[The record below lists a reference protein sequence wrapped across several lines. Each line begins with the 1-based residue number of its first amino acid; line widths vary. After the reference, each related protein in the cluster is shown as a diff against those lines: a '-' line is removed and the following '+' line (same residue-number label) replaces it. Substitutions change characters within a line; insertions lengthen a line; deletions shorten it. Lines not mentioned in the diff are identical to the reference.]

1 METEKNILISFFKSN
16 FILLF
21 SWFCAL
27 IICPIIEA
35 ILFKNIP
42 RSYLIYWYYLFIA
55 FIIFSIF
62 YSFYQIIKNIN
73 INKILASV
81 LLIFYLLFWLFF
93 PYVLID
99 DGIDGM
105 DKNNIIKLFI
115 FILINI
121 CIYLCHKFNRQ
132 SRTIIPYL
140 LFYGINSLVILIFLL
155 AVGYAHDY

>member
-1 METEKNILISFFKSN
+1 MKKKTFLNNNSILF
-16 FILLF
+16 F
-21 SWFCAL
+21 SWYCAL
-27 IICPIIEA
+27 FCIITERII
-35 ILFKNIP
+35 FKEVQP
-42 RSYLIYWYYLFIA
+42 YLTYMTCCCSLLLP

-105 DKNNIIKLFI
+105 DKNNIIKLFV